1 MNPLTPIVAAA
12 APEPRM
18 SRSRSTSL
26 EIVPPSN
33 SRSRGLADVVDTMF
47 KDNGRHGPDDSKD
60 LEDVDAEA
68 DEIDDDGP
76 PHKGTSA
83 SVVSNEPRR
92 RDRRV
97 C

>member
-1 MNPLTPIVAAA
+1 MDNA
-12 APEPRM
+12 
-18 SRSRSTSL
+18 
-26 EIVPPSN
+26 
-33 SRSRGLADVVDTMF
+33 MF
-47 KDNGRHGPDDSKD
+47 KDKHGPDESKD

-92 RDRRV
+92 RVRRV
-97 C
+97 N